1 MLANLLIGNVTKIL
15 DKAILDKDLKAQ
27 LEADLMTAINSVDEA
42 QIKINL
48 QDAKSNNWFQSM
60 WRPAIAWICVCGF
73 FINFLVS
80 PLCFPFGIIVPQANT
95 SVMLPVLMGMLGLGG
110 LRTYEKKLGV
120 NK

>member
-1 MLANLLIGNVTKIL
+1 MIANLLIGNVAKIL
-15 DKAILDKDLKAQ
+15 NKSILDKDLKAE
-27 LEADLMTAINSVDEA
+27 LEAELMIAINEVDKA
-42 QIKINL
+42 QVNLNL
-48 QDAKSNNWFQSM
+48 QDSKSSNWFQSM

-73 FINFLVS
+73 FINFLIS
-80 PLCFPFGIIVPQANT
+80 PLCSPFGIIVPQADT

>member
-73 FINFLVS
+73 YKFFSFTFMFSIWNNCTTGRHIRYVTCS
-80 PLCFPFGIIVPQANT
+80 HGYV
-95 SVMLPVLMGMLGLGG
+95 
-110 LRTYEKKLGV
+110 RTWRIK
-120 NK
+120 NI

>member
-1 MLANLLIGNVTKIL
+1 MIANMLIGSVSKIL
-15 DKAILDKDLKAQ
+15 NKSIADKDLKAK
-27 LEADLMTAINSVDEA
+27 LEADLMSAINSVDKA
-42 QIKINL
+42 QIEINL
-48 QDAKSNNWFQSM
+48 QDSKSKNWFQSM

-80 PLCFPFGIIVPQANT
+80 PLCAPFGIVVPQADT